1 MSAAEQQSVLR
12 GQLAEIGGAR
22 RLRYVLA
29 GPDAS
34 PRPLVVLE
42 AGSFGFS
49 ADWAAV
55 QAKLAGEGVRS
66 IAHDRAGLGVS
77 DPGPSPRDS
86 EAVVRDLE
94 ALLAAI
100 DEPGPYLLCGHSM

>member
-1 MSAAEQQSVLR
+1 MSVVEQQAAWR
-12 GQLAEIGGAR
+12 GAMAELGER

-55 QAKLAGEGVRS
+55 QAKLAAEGLRS
-66 IAHDRAGLGVS
+66 IAYDRAGLGQS
-77 DPGPSPRDS
+77 DPGPAPRDS
-86 EAVVRDLE
+86 RAIVTDLE
-94 ALLAAI
+94 ALQIGRA
-100 DEPGPYLLCGHSM
+100 HV